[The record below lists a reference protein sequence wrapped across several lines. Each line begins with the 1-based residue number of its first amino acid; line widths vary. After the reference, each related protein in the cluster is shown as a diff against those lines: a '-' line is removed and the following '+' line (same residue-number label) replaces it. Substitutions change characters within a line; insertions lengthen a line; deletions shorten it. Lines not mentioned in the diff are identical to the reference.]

1 MTFPTDD
8 DFVRRLPPPLREK
21 AGRYFTPVAVA
32 RRASQMLRD
41 ANAKW
46 VLDVG
51 SGSGKFCVVAALESP
66 AVQFVGVEQRA
77 HLVDVARATADAL
90 GVENAHFIV
99 GDATLTP
106 LEGFDA
112 LYFFNPFAENAFE
125 VEDRLDDSIE
135 LTEHRYWN
143 DVMLFERALGQA
155 KVGTLFVTYHSFGG
169 RIPDSYELRT
179 EELAGTDRLRLW
191 QKTKERATPHRYY
204 LELDSGIDVTDST
217 LEIEVS

>member
-90 GVENAHFIV
+90 
-99 GDATLTP
+99 
-106 LEGFDA
+106 
-112 LYFFNPFAENAFE
+112 
-125 VEDRLDDSIE
+125 
-135 LTEHRYWN
+135 
-143 DVMLFERALGQA
+143 
-155 KVGTLFVTYHSFGG
+155 VTIDPPRSASSG
-169 RIPDSYELRT
+169 RT
-179 EELAGTDRLRLW
+179 ERTQLNVPVKLT
-191 QKTKERATPHRYY
+191 
-204 LELDSGIDVTDST
+204 SST
-217 LEIEVS
+217 NRHSASV